1 MTNKTDYNGR
11 ILSHR
16 GSGGEEIEW
25 RWQKSQAGVVTVE
38 CWCSKRRSWKKMIV
52 DMVPKDVS
60 LVKPA
65 EIETQETELHVVV
78 GRFPTP
84 PPQSPLPS
92 TLPLLFISDTK

>member
-1 MTNKTDYNGR
+1 
-11 ILSHR
+11 
-16 GSGGEEIEW
+16 
-25 RWQKSQAGVVTVE
+25 
-38 CWCSKRRSWKKMIV
+38 MIV